1 MKYFFS
7 KQKRLLLSIL
17 VLICVLGVG
26 TTVAYIF
33 ATDGTL
39 TNSFK
44 YADLDTGI
52 VDTGTGVDKAV
63 SVKNKGE
70 SPAWV
75 RVRLMVSGIDP
86 AKVRIVTSE
95 DEKPE
100 NEEILL
106 VMENQEVWGIGSST
120 SYKNLMSEQGWIY
133 YQDKLQPNVTT
144 PELLSGVV
152 FGDNVDP
159 NTITITVSHE
169 SVLAMSDDHTTDFE
183 NPKG

>member
-26 TTVAYIF
+26 TTVAYMF

-44 YADLDTGI
+44 YASLDTGI
-52 VDTGTGVDKAV
+52 VDTGEGVDKTV
-63 SVKNKGE
+63 SVKNKGK

-86 AKVRIVTSE
+86 ENVRIVKSAEGQTVDP
-95 DEKPE
+95 DEL
-100 NEEILL
+100 LL
-106 VMENQEVWGIGSST
+106 VMANQNDWSAIS
-120 SYKNLMSEQGWIY
+120 SYKTLMEGQGWIY
-133 YQDKLQPNVTT
+133 YKSKLQPDAYTSQ
-144 PELLSGVV
+144 LLSGVV

-169 SVLAMSDDHTTDFE
+169 SVLAMSDDYTTDFAS
-183 NPKG
+183 PQG

>member
-26 TTVAYIF
+26 STVAYLF

-52 VDTGTGVDKAV
+52 VDTGEGVDKTV

-86 AKVRIVTSE
+86 AKVRIVESADGQTPAA
-95 DEKPE
+95 DEL
-100 NEEILL
+100 LL
-106 VMENQEVWGIGSST
+106 VMEHRSDWSSFT
-120 SYKNLMSEQGWIY
+120 SYQELMKGQGWIY
-133 YQDKLQPNVTT
+133 YEQELQPDHYTSQ
-144 PELLSGVV
+144 LLSGVV

-169 SVLAMSDDHTTDFE
+169 SVLAMSDNYTTDFAD
-183 NPKG
+183 PQG

>member
-52 VDTGTGVDKAV
+52 VDTGTGVDKTV
-63 SVKNKGE
+63 SVKNKGK

-86 AKVRIVTSE
+86 AKVQIAESADGQTLAA
-95 DEKPE
+95 DEL
-100 NEEILL
+100 LL
-106 VMENQEVWGIGSST
+106 VMKDGNGWSPFT
-120 SYKNLMSEQGWIY
+120 SYQELMAGQGWIY
-133 YQDKLQPNVTT
+133 YEQELQPEDYTSQ
-144 PELLSGVV
+144 LLSGVV
-152 FGDNVDP
+152 FGKNVDP
-159 NTITITVSHE
+159 NAITITVSHE
-169 SVLAMSDDHTTDFE
+169 SVLAMSDDYTNDFAA
-183 NPKG
+183 PKG

>member
-26 TTVAYIF
+26 STVAYLF
-33 ATDGTL
+33 ATDGAL
-39 TNSFK
+39 TNHFE

-52 VDTGTGVDKAV
+52 VDTGTGMDKTV

-86 AKVRIVTSE
+86 ANVRIVDSDTDAAQP
-95 DEKPE
+95 DEL
-100 NEEILL
+100 LL
-106 VMENQEVWGIGSST
+106 VMKYQNDWSTIT
-120 SYKNLMSEQGWIY
+120 SYEQLMEGQGWIY
-133 YQDKLQPNVTT
+133 YRNKLQPEGYTSQ
-144 PELLSGVV
+144 LLSGVV

-169 SVLAMSDDHTTDFE
+169 SVLAMSDNYTDDFT
-183 NPKG
+183 NPQG

>member
-26 TTVAYIF
+26 TTVAYMF

-39 TNSFK
+39 TNRFE
-44 YADLDTGI
+44 YAGLDTGI
-52 VDTGTGVDKAV
+52 VDTGTGLDKTV
-63 SVKNKGE
+63 SVKNKGK

-86 AKVRIVTSE
+86 ANVKIVDSDTAE
-95 DEKPE
+95 AQPDEL
-100 NEEILL
+100 IL
-106 VMENQEVWGIGSST
+106 VMKHQNDWGIDGST
-120 SYKNLMSEQGWIY
+120 TYETLMSDQGWIY
-133 YQDKLQPNVTT
+133 YESKLQPGAYTSQ
-144 PELLSGVV
+144 LLSGVV
-152 FGDNVDP
+152 FGDDVDP

-169 SVLAMSDDHTTDFE
+169 SVLALSDDYTTDFTT
-183 NPKG
+183 PQG